1 MPKKLKT
8 VGGRHYLCSGEAE
21 PVEITNGAAYK
32 FVCDKVQKD
41 FAGKRVS
48 NKKLREYADKH
59 GFYGGWVESA
69 YDVIKPSRSI
79 ESIERDIEKME
90 ERSYKRTLAS
100 HAFGGNLPGGGAL
113 DRDMQRLWEGKE
125 ILKAEL
131 ERAKQQPKAAAAP
144 KPKQA
149 AKPKH
154 RKFEGIKRCKDIFEF
169 MRLYLQELKAHGITD
184 KVGAEKLFNKLR
196 LERFVPVEMTRESAI
211 ATIRAGIREGVS
223 VGWFRCEDK
232 GMKPHLFNS
241 IVKED
246 AVRSAGLNLMHEL
259 YNILNS
265 SNISFDKFLH
275 KEITLYRGGEVTS
288 DIFTSFSLDKSM
300 AKKFVKQ
307 SKTTEVTKIRVKP
320 IQTLGSYQ
328 TIAEAEVLVPRTVL
342 HTLKKQTKA
351 ATKPPRTPAPSVPAI
366 LTPAPAAASGMATVQ
381 IGLGGGIPPIPGM
394 GAAAAPKPKPRAKK
408 AATPKPKSKAKN
420 GKTAAGITLTA
431 AQKKRLAAKGSVT
444 VKRDGKFVTIT
455 R

>member
-131 ERAKQQPKAAAAP
+131 ERAKQQPKAAATP
-144 KPKQA
+144 KRKKVPYFTIGKADRLIAKNFTSRSDKQL
-149 AKPKH
+149 H
-154 RKFEGIKRCKDIFEF
+154 TDIIKLRDYIRYIELGDREVLMRGGYFKQVAHPDASGLSPANIF
-169 MRLYLQELKAHGITD
+169 LHQNLKYTLERAY
-184 KVGAEKLFNKLR
+184 AEKD
-196 LERFVPVEMTRESAI
+196 TR
-211 ATIRAGIREGVS
+211 
-223 VGWFRCEDK
+223 
-232 GMKPHLFNS
+232 
-241 IVKED
+241 
-246 AVRSAGLNLMHEL
+246 
-259 YNILNS
+259 
-265 SNISFDKFLH
+265 
-275 KEITLYRGGEVTS
+275 
-288 DIFTSFSLDKSM
+288 
-300 AKKFVKQ
+300 Q
-307 SKTTEVTKIRVKP
+307 
-320 IQTLGSYQ
+320 
-328 TIAEAEVLVPRTVL
+328 
-342 HTLKKQTKA
+342 
-351 ATKPPRTPAPSVPAI
+351 PPRTPAAK
-366 LTPAPAAASGMATVQ
+366 PAAKPAKK
-381 IGLGGGIPPIPGM
+381 
-394 GAAAAPKPKPRAKK
+394 AAAPKPKSKPKTAAKPAKGKAKK
-408 AATPKPKSKAKN
+408 PAP
-420 GKTAAGITLTA
+420 AGITLTA
-431 AQKKRLAAKGSVT
+431 AQKKRLAAKGSIT
-444 VKRDGKFVTIT
+444 IKRGGKFVTV
-455 R
+455 RG